1 MDCVLVCACVYDD
14 SVRDLSKRYHLWCT
28 FHSFI
33 HRAEWCF
40 CRMLLP
46 VMQMFFVSPAISSC
60 AKEDVTECLSQC
72 LQQDPSNPI
81 IELLHCF
88 MQIATHGVCADAQ
101 GRRQLLT
108 YLQQAVSR
116 KPSLHT
122 LHDNMTGELVKSDA
136 ALLHCTMAVVQHS
149 AFSNHVGG
157 PEIEDML
164 ATICSLLFPATLA
177 DVASLEELVAI
188 RSDHGLQEMSV
199 HLLLEYGTVL
209 LQCTSTP
216 DLAAEL
222 VFKLMGSQLP
232 LNTFS
237 TDVLVSIKNSS
248 NSLWYPICI

>member
-1 MDCVLVCACVYDD
+1 
-14 SVRDLSKRYHLWCT
+14 
-28 FHSFI
+28 
-33 HRAEWCF
+33 
-40 CRMLLP
+40 MLLP

-72 LQQDPSNPI
+72 LQQDTSNPV

-108 YLQQAVSR
+108 HLQQAVSR
-116 KPSLHT
+116 KPSLHAP
-122 LHDNMTGELVKSDA
+122 HDKMTGELACSDA
-136 ALLHCTMAVVQHS
+136 ALLHCTMAVVQYM

-164 ATICSLLFPATLA
+164 VTICSLLFPAILA

-199 HLLLEYGTVL
+199 HFLLEYGTVL

-232 LNTFS
+232 LNTSS

-248 NSLWYPICI
+248 NSLWYPTCM